1 MLRNADAVTAAHRL
15 DVANVVTGSVR
26 RSSSTVRV
34 NAQLVDGKD
43 GLEQWSQSFDRP
55 LGDVLQIQSDIA
67 ANVAR
72 ALSVQLG
79 GASES
84 LTAIGGTSNA
94 QAQDLLLQATASIGD
109 DSSEAH
115 LGRIAQ
121 LKQATDLDPNYAQ
134 AFARLGLEQE
144 LWASTYASDA
154 AQKDAG
160 EAEALNAARRA
171 IEIAPNLALGHSA
184 LGVIYHNQLAMSRA
198 FQETQ
203 RSVTL
208 PGADAPIFFNHALTL
223 CQMGRQSEA
232 ENVAAQAISLDP
244 LSAVARAVQS
254 RIYFYGRRYPESLEA
269 GRRALLIK
277 QENTLAKSII
287 GWDLLMLDRLEEAT
301 RALEKLPA
309 DDYRRIVGLAAI
321 AVRLNRKDQAL
332 AAIDAIRKRYGDAA
346 NYQTAQIYAQ
356 VGDVDKGGAALQAAW
371 EKRDSGLASMQ
382 VDPFLDS
389 LRNDPRYRAVAKR
402 VFG

>member
-1 MLRNADAVTAAHRL
+1 M
-15 DVANVVTGSVR
+15 
-26 RSSSTVRV
+26 
-34 NAQLVDGKD
+34 
-43 GLEQWSQSFDRP
+43 
-55 LGDVLQIQSDIA
+55 
-67 ANVAR
+67 
-72 ALSVQLG
+72 
-79 GASES
+79 
-84 LTAIGGTSNA
+84 
-94 QAQDLLLQATASIGD
+94 
-109 DSSEAH
+109 
-115 LGRIAQ
+115 
-121 LKQATDLDPNYAQ
+121 DPNYAQ
-134 AFARLGLEQE
+134 AFARLRLGQE

-154 AQKDAG
+154 AQKDAAD
-160 EAEALNAARRA
+160 AEALSAARRA
-171 IEIAPNLALGHSA
+171 IQIAPNLALGHSA

-223 CQMGRQSEA
+223 GQMGRQSEA
-232 ENVAAQAISLDP
+232 ENVAAQAISPDP

-254 RIYFYGRRYPESLEA
+254 GIYFYGRRYPESLEA

-277 QENTLAKSII
+277 KENTLARSII
-287 GWDLLMLDRLEEAT
+287 GWDLLMLNRLEEGK
-301 RALEKLPA
+301 RGLEKLPP

-321 AVRLNRKDQAL
+321 AVRLNRKGQAL

-356 VGDVDKGGAALQAAW
+356 VSDVDKGGAALQAGEA
-371 EKRDSGLASMQ
+371 RFRPRIAMQ

-389 LRNDPRYRAVAKR
+389 LRNDPRYRAVAKQ